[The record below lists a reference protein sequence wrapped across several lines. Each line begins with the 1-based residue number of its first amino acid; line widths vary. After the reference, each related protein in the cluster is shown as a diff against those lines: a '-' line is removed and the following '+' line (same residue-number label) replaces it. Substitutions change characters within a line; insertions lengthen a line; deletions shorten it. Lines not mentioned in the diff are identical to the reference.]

1 VSRFVIDASVAAKWV
16 LIESHTDTAHRIVKT
31 KKLLAPDLLWAELG
45 SVLWA
50 RQRRGE
56 FGLLDARD
64 MLGELRALPITIH
77 PILPLLPAALDV
89 AITVDH
95 SLYDCLYLALAEAED
110 CRVVTADRRFHRS
123 VRGGVWADRIV
134 WIEDVA

>member
-1 VSRFVIDASVAAKWV
+1 VNRFVIDASVAAKWV
-16 LIESHTDTAHRIVKT
+16 LIEPHTEIAHRIVKT

-50 RQRRGE
+50 RRRRGE
-56 FGLLDARD
+56 FGLLYARD
-64 MLGELRALPITIH
+64 MLGELRALPITIY

-89 AITVDH
+89 AIAVDH

-110 CRVVTADRRFHRS
+110 CRVVTADLRFHRS
-123 VRGGVWADRIV
+123 ITGGFWADRIV
-134 WIEDVA
+134 WIEDVT